1 MSRSIIKT
9 DQWIDF
15 SSEVTV
21 LSGALNYARY
31 DSGIVYISF
40 TTAPFT
46 DTNQVSVLKVPDR
59 FKPPTYALVAG
70 GLFRASASDNGYGQV
85 EMSTAGVLNVW
96 YSKATQYGIY
106 GYIIYHT

>member
-1 MSRSIIKT
+1 MARSIIKT

-21 LSGALNYARY
+21 LSGNLNYARY

-40 TTAPFT
+40 TTAPFAN
-46 DTNQVSVLKVPDR
+46 TNQVSVLQVPAR
-59 FKPPTYALVAG
+59 FKPPAYALVTG
-70 GLFRASASDNGYGQV
+70 GLFRATDSDRGYGQV
-85 EMSTAGVLNVW
+85 EMSSNGVLNVW
-96 YSKATQYGIY
+96 YSKTTQYGIY